1 MLQPLLPSQLSQKV
15 KNSMRRPL
23 EIKAEESS
31 VRSVVSLTS
40 ALESLSSMQIAKT
53 KNKVLISNQFFDEVW
68 GIYKQIRV
76 DVLFNFGRAPE
87 QTTTDK
93 ELLILITAK
102 GGLSG
107 DIDQRLVRKVT
118 EHYDETKNDI
128 LVIGKHGA
136 LKLKQAHIDYE
147 HFFDLPEGDYIN
159 VDPLMDIIRKY
170 SRSRIYYQNYIS
182 LSEQAIKDVDLSEVV
197 SSKGRV
203 ADLSTISDDMV
214 SEKTHIFEPS
224 SYAVAAY
231 LENSILRLTISQFIY
246 DSRLA
251 QVASRFKAMS
261 AARERSVET
270 AGELRTEYNR
280 AKRTQVDTR
289 LKESMAGLKK
299 IRAEGAQ

>member
-1 MLQPLLPSQLSQKV
+1 
-15 KNSMRRPL
+15 MRRPL
-23 EIKAEESS
+23 EIKAEEAS

-40 ALESLSSMQIAKT
+40 ALETLSSMQIAKT

-68 GIYKQIRV
+68 NIYKQIRV
-76 DVLFNFGRAPE
+76 DVMFNYGR
-87 QTTTDK
+87 TIDDKLINK

-107 DIDQRLVRKVT
+107 DIDNRLIRKFM
-118 EHYDETKNDI
+118 EHYDESKNDV
-128 LVIGKHGA
+128 LVIGHHGT
-136 LKLKQAHIDYE
+136 LKLKQAHVDYMYY
-147 HFFDLPEGDYIN
+147 FDLPEHDYIN
-159 VDPLMDIIRKY
+159 VDPLMDITRKY
-170 SRSRIYYQNYIS
+170 AKSRIFYQNYIS
-182 LSEQAIKDVDLSEVV
+182 LSQQEIKDVDLSDVV

-203 ADLSTISDDMV
+203 ADLSTLGANMV
-214 SEKTHIFEPS
+214 TEKTYIFEPN

-261 AARERSVET
+261 AAKERSIT
-270 AGELRTEYNR
+270 NAAELHTEYNR
-280 AKRTQVDTR
+280 AKRSQVDTR

-299 IRAEGAQ
+299 LRAGGSK

>member
-1 MLQPLLPSQLSQKV
+1 
-15 KNSMRRPL
+15 MRRPL
-23 EIKAEESS
+23 EIRAEERS

-68 GIYKQIRV
+68 TIYKQIRV
-76 DVLFNFGRAPE
+76 DVLFNFGRTQDEVPI
-87 QTTTDK
+87 DK

-107 DIDQRLVRKVT
+107 DIDQRLIRKVV
-118 EHYDETKNDI
+118 ERYDESKNDI
-128 LVIGKHGA
+128 LVIGHHGA
-136 LKLKQAHIDYE
+136 LKLKQAHVDHKYYFE
-147 HFFDLPEGDYIN
+147 LPEKDYIN

-170 SRSRIYYQNYIS
+170 AKSRIYYQNYIS
-182 LSEQAIKDVDLSEVV
+182 LSQQAIKDVDLSEVV

-203 ADLSTISDDMV
+203 ADLDTLSDDMV
-214 SEKTHIFEPS
+214 SEKTYIFEPS
-224 SYAVAAY
+224 SYQVAAY

-261 AARERSVET
+261 AAKERSIDN
-270 AGELRTEYNR
+270 ASELHMEYNR
-280 AKRTQVDTR
+280 AKRNQVDTR
-289 LKESMAGLKK
+289 LKESLAGLKK
-299 IRAEGAQ
+299 IRAGGGE

>member
-1 MLQPLLPSQLSQKV
+1 
-15 KNSMRRPL
+15 MRRPL
-23 EIKAEESS
+23 EIKAEEVA

-68 GIYKQIRV
+68 NIYKQIRV
-76 DVLFNFGRAPE
+76 DVMFNFGRVQGETPL
-87 QTTTDK
+87 DK

-107 DIDQRLVRKVT
+107 DIDQRLIRKFL
-118 EHYDETKNDI
+118 ERYDETKHDV
-128 LVIGKHGA
+128 LVIGHHGA
-136 LKLKQAHIDYE
+136 LKLKQAHVDHTYY
-147 HFFDLPEGDYIN
+147 FDLPEHDYIN
-159 VDPLMDIIRKY
+159 VEPLMDITRKY
-170 SRSRIYYQNYIS
+170 AKSRIFYQHYIS
-182 LSEQAIKDVDLSEVV
+182 LSQQEIKDVDMSEVV

-203 ADLSTISDDMV
+203 ADLNSV
-214 SEKTHIFEPS
+214 SKDLVTEKTYIFEQN

-261 AARERSVET
+261 AAKERSV
-270 AGELRTEYNR
+270 ANAAELHTEFNR
-280 AKRTQVDTR
+280 AKRSQVDTR
-289 LKESMAGLKK
+289 LKESLAGLKK
-299 IRAEGAQ
+299 IRAGGAE

>member
-1 MLQPLLPSQLSQKV
+1 
-15 KNSMRRPL
+15 MRRPL
-23 EIKAEESS
+23 EIKAEESAA
-31 VRSVVSLTS
+31 RSVVSLTS

-68 GIYKQIRV
+68 NIYKQIRV
-76 DVLFNFGRAPE
+76 DVFFNFGRTIDEKPIN
-87 QTTTDK
+87 K

-107 DIDQRLVRKVT
+107 DIDNRLIRKFI
-118 EHYDETKNDI
+118 ERYDETRNDV
-128 LVIGKHGA
+128 LVIGHHGA
-136 LKLKQAHIDYE
+136 LKLKQSHIDHQYY
-147 HFFDLPEGDYIN
+147 FDLPERDYIN

-170 SRSRIYYQNYIS
+170 EKSRIFYQDYIS
-182 LSEQAIKDVDLSEVV
+182 LSQQEIKDVDLSEVV

-203 ADLSTISDDMV
+203 ADMSVVNKNLVT
-214 SEKTHIFEPS
+214 EKTYIFEPS

-261 AARERSVET
+261 AAKERSI
-270 AGELRTEYNR
+270 ANASQLHMEYNR
-280 AKRTQVDTR
+280 AKRSQVDTR
-289 LKESMAGLKK
+289 LKESLAGLKK
-299 IRAEGAQ
+299 IRAGGMQ

>member
-1 MLQPLLPSQLSQKV
+1 
-15 KNSMRRPL
+15 MRRPL
-23 EIKAEESS
+23 EIKAEEKS

-68 GIYKQIRV
+68 NIYKQIRV

-87 QTTTDK
+87 ETPIDK

-107 DIDQRLVRKVT
+107 DIDQRLIRKVV
-118 EHYDETKNDI
+118 ERYDESLNDV
-128 LVIGKHGA
+128 LVIGHHGA
-136 LKLKQAHIDYE
+136 LKLKQSHIDYTYYFE
-147 HFFDLPEGDYIN
+147 LPEKDYIN

-170 SRSRIYYQNYIS
+170 AKSRIFYQDYIS
-182 LSEQAIKDVDLSEVV
+182 LSQQDIKDVDLSEVV

-203 ADLSTISDDMV
+203 ADLDAIKADDVV
-214 SEKTHIFEPS
+214 SEKTYIFEPS
-224 SYAVAAY
+224 SYQVAAY

-261 AARERSVET
+261 AAKERSIDN
-270 AGELRTEYNR
+270 ANQLHTEYNR
-280 AKRTQVDTR
+280 AKRSQVDTR
-289 LKESMAGLKK
+289 LKESLAGLKK
-299 IRAEGAQ
+299 IRAGGA